1 MLNQRR
7 RRHHGR
13 GSLARRSADCR
24 WYFLSRP
31 YEERP
36 HRRHRSS
43 VCNRPSAASQ
53 IGAARQVVTKCRRLE
68 QGLLNAGWYQATT
81 TKGIESRV
89 VASDSGDRC
98 GVILTSRGA
107 SSGKTD
113 DIDGER
119 VLAHRLPVGLAP
131 CTLPIERRP
140 GSNRFFQ
147 LLRRPERDLFAGGD
161 LHHLACGRIASSA
174 RLALA
179 NL

>member
-1 MLNQRR
+1 MAGGRE
-7 RRHHGR
+7 RHAAGT
-13 GSLARRSADCR
+13 GAACVTDL
-24 WYFLSRP
+24 P
-31 YEERP
+31 
-36 HRRHRSS
+36 RH
-43 VCNRPSAASQ
+43 PKSAATLQ
-53 IGAARQVVTKCRRLE
+53 AVAKCRRLE
-68 QGLLNAGWYQATT
+68 QGLLNAGRYQATM
-81 TKGIESRV
+81 TKGNELRV
-89 VASDSGDRC
+89 AASDAGARC
-98 GVILTSRGA
+98 SVILTSRGA

-119 VLAHRLPVGLAP
+119 VLAHHLPVRLAP

>member
-1 MLNQRR
+1 MAGGRE
-7 RRHHGR
+7 RHATGTR
-13 GSLARRSADCR
+13 AACATDL
-24 WYFLSRP
+24 P
-31 YEERP
+31 
-36 HRRHRSS
+36 RHLK
-43 VCNRPSAASQ
+43 SAAALQ
-53 IGAARQVVTKCRRLE
+53 AVAKCRRLE
-68 QGLLNAGWYQATT
+68 QGLLNAGRYQATM
-81 TKGIESRV
+81 TKGDESRV
-89 VASDSGDRC
+89 AASDAVARC

-107 SSGKTD
+107 SRGKTD

-119 VLAHRLPVGLAP
+119 VLAHRLLVRLAP